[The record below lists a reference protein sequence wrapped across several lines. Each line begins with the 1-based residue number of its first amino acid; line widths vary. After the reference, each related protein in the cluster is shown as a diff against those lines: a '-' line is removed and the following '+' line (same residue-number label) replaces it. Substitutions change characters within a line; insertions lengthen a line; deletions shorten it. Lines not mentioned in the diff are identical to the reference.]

1 MKRQVIVIGLG
12 RFGSAVTRKLYNL
25 GHDVLAMDKDEV
37 RVQEVMGQT
46 THALSGDATNEH
58 VLRELGVVDY
68 DAAIVA
74 IGLDIMSS
82 VMTSVLLKTLGVP
95 YVVSRAHNELHAN
108 TLERIGVDKVVE
120 VESEMGVRLAHSLF
134 NPNVTEYL
142 ELTPRVGV
150 SKLRVPDRFL
160 NMTLKEVGFSDPR
173 DKNGLSLLAIQRGDR
188 VNLHPEQGDKFK
200 RGDWLLLAGRDD
212 LVERLESAEE

>member
-25 GHDVLAMDKDEV
+25 GHDVLAMDKDEA

-142 ELTPRVGV
+142 ELTPRVGI

>member
-25 GHDVLAMDKDEV
+25 GHDVLAMDKDET

-212 LVERLESAEE
+212 LVEGLERAEE

>member
-142 ELTPRVGV
+142 ELTPRVGI

>member
-173 DKNGLSLLAIQRGDR
+173 DKNGLSLLAIQRGDH

>member
-1 MKRQVIVIGLG
+1 MLAALHRAIPRPARELRGERRYEKTSDRNWAGPVWLG
-12 RFGSAVTRKLYNL
+12 GYAKAVQPRPRRS
-25 GHDVLAMDKDEV
+25 GDGQDEV

-134 NPNVTEYL
+134 NPT
-142 ELTPRVGV
+142 
-150 SKLRVPDRFL
+150 LRS
-160 NMTLKEVGFSDPR
+160 TWS
-173 DKNGLSLLAIQRGDR
+173 
-188 VNLHPEQGDKFK
+188 
-200 RGDWLLLAGRDD
+200 
-212 LVERLESAEE
+212 

>member
-25 GHDVLAMDKDEV
+25 GHDVLAMDKDEA

-173 DKNGLSLLAIQRGDR
+173 DKNGLSLLAIQRGDH

>member
-95 YVVSRAHNELHAN
+95 YVVARAHNELHAN

-173 DKNGLSLLAIQRGDR
+173 DKNGLSLLAIQRGDH

>member
-142 ELTPRVGV
+142 ELTPRVGI

-173 DKNGLSLLAIQRGDR
+173 DKNGLSLLAIQRGDH

>member
-25 GHDVLAMDKDEV
+25 GHDVLAMDKDET

-173 DKNGLSLLAIQRGDR
+173 DKNGLSLLAIQRGDH

>member
-200 RGDWLLLAGRDD
+200 RGDWLLLAGQDD